1 MVSILACAYF
11 LSLLQLLKITCANEV
26 EHRSL
31 ERALLMFSL
40 LICKFTEAF
49 LINQTRFSVMFGL
62 KKTKERKRKVK

>member
-11 LSLLQLLKITCANEV
+11 LSLLQLLKISCANEV

-62 KKTKERKRKVK
+62 KKTKERERKVK